1 VPKEANLQDFSDVKF
16 PFLIGTAVL
25 VVVGGIAGAAI
36 VLVTNAVDTVDDTG
50 MCEMQISLRSIAMVA
65 VNDSA

>member
-1 VPKEANLQDFSDVKF
+1 MPKEANLQDFSDVKF

-25 VVVGGIAGAAI
+25 VVGGIAGAAI